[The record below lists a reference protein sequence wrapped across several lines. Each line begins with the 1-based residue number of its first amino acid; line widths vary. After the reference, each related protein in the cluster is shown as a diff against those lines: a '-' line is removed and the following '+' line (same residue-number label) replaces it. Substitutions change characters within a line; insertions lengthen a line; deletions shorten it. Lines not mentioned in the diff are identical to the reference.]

1 MDYHDE
7 LYHIEPNEVIFLNK
21 YQSCTIKNE
30 KNYNYIPN
38 ISSLD
43 NASNILDAPISPD
56 KHEENT
62 ADIIPIITNGCQILI
77 SGKNK

>member
-1 MDYHDE
+1 
-7 LYHIEPNEVIFLNK
+7 LKIRK
-21 YQSCTIKNE
+21 T
-30 KNYNYIPN
+30 NYIPN

-56 KHEENT
+56 KHAENT
-62 ADIIPIITNGCQILI
+62 ADIIPMITNGFQILI